1 MHVKNDDTSYKYNG
15 ILAYYNV
22 KIKKF
27 YINTLFFYIL
37 YNFLRYLCFFLLFFT
52 YNRPFIS

>member
-37 YNFLRYLCFFLLFFT
+37 YNYSCIGQIF
-52 YNRPFIS
+52 